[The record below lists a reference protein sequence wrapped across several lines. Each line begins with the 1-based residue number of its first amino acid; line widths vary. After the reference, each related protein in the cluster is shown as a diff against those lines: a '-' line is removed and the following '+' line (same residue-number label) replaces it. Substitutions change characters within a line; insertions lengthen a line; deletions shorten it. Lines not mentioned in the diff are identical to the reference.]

1 MQHANISIT
10 GTLAA
15 RKTTRSCTALEILT
29 TQFSPRATI
38 TPPQVKVNN
47 AFVID
52 FQHCLLIEIA
62 GSHFGN
68 SRTTDPLSSSNNPT
82 STSGYGS
89 TSGNDPLST
98 STNPTS
104 STRYDN
110 TTRNDPLSTS
120 TNPISSTGYDN
131 TTRNDPLSTSTNPTG
146 TSQYDTG
153 STGRGVGGLNE
164 PSASRTPGGFEDDA
178 ATTAS
183 ISSGVPG
190 QSQSHSGFTRSNNP
204 DLGNT
209 TGAGSSLTG
218 NEYPDR
224 SVGR

>member
-1 MQHANISIT
+1 MQHANASIT

-15 RKTTRSCTALEILT
+15 RKTTRSCTALGMLT
-29 TQFSPRATI
+29 TQSSPKTI
-38 TPPQVKVNN
+38 TTPPQVKVNTT
-47 AFVID
+47 FVIN
-52 FQHCLLIEIA
+52 FQQFVLRGVS

-68 SRTTDPLSSSNNPT
+68 SRTTDPLSSSTNPA
-82 STSGYGS
+82 STSGYGN
-89 TSGNDPLST
+89 TGGNEPLST

-104 STRYDN
+104 GTGHHS
-110 TTRNDPLSTS
+110 TTRNDPFT
-120 TNPISSTGYDN
+120 
-131 TTRNDPLSTSTNPTG
+131 TSTNPTG

-153 STGRGVGGLNE
+153 PTGRGAGGLNE
-164 PSASRTPGGFEDDA
+164 PSASRMPGGFEDDA

-190 QSQSHSGFTRSNNP
+190 QSQSHSGLTGTKNP
-204 DLGNT
+204 ELGNT
-209 TGAGSSLTG
+209 AGAGSSLTG